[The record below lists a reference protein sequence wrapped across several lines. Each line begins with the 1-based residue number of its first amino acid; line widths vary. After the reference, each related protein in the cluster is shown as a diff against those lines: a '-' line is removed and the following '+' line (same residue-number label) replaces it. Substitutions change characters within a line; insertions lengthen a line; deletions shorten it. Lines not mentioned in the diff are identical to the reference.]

1 MANPRVLLA
10 KRFLKQNQCIRI
22 GMGRRAFKARLPGA
36 RLPGTRY
43 RPGTRAY
50 QVRDAARNNKNMYY
64 PTLEE
69 FREKAKFGNT
79 IPVYRPILADM
90 ETPVSAFYKLMPDDF
105 AFLLESVEGGETI
118 ARYSFL
124 GSQPSVLFHSK
135 GHQVT
140 IDYLSKGERVT
151 QTCDDPLQALEDVM
165 HHYQPVQIDGL
176 PQFHGGAVGYLS
188 YDMVR
193 FVEELPD
200 ETVDELALPDCF
212 FMLAETLLVFDHVN
226 HQIKVVA
233 NARIDGD
240 VNAAYAEAIE
250 RIDAIIAN
258 LKSAPLAGQAGASV
272 TSVTPVAALSKR
284 APTARKQGDS
294 PTSNFTKERYEEA
307 VRRAK
312 EYIAAG
318 DIIQVVPS
326 QRFSL
331 PITVE
336 GFNVYRALRVVNPSP
351 YMYYLK
357 FNDFEIVGASP
368 EMMVRVEDGLVQ
380 TRPIAGTLPR
390 GKTAEEDRELE
401 QQLLAD
407 PKERAEH
414 VMLVDLGRNDLGR
427 VCNYHTVEVT
437 DLMIVERFSHVMHI
451 VSHVIGQLREDLSAF
466 DVIRSCLPA
475 GTLSGAPKIRAMEII
490 DELEPTRR
498 GPYGGAVGY
507 FSFSGSA
514 DTAITIRTA
523 VIKDGVAYVQAG
535 GGVVADS
542 VPENEY
548 YETMNKARALLSAIE
563 MAEDGLLL

>member
-1 MANPRVLLA
+1 M
-10 KRFLKQNQCIRI
+10 F
-22 GMGRRAFKARLPGA
+22 
-36 RLPGTRY
+36 
-43 RPGTRAY
+43 
-50 QVRDAARNNKNMYY
+50 Y

-69 FREKAKFGNT
+69 FREKAKTGNT

-90 ETPVSAFYKLMPDDF
+90 ETPVSAFYKLMPDNF
-105 AFLLESVEGGETI
+105 AFLLESVEGGEKV

-124 GSQPSVLFHSK
+124 GSQPSVLFQSK
-135 GHQVT
+135 GHKVT
-140 IDYLSKGERVT
+140 IEYLAKGEKVSKEYE
-151 QTCDDPLQALEDVM
+151 DPLTALEEVM
-165 HHYQPVQIDGL
+165 HNYQPVNIEGL
-176 PQFHGGAVGYLS
+176 PQFHGGAVGYMS

-200 ETVDELALPDCF
+200 DTEDELQLPDCF
-212 FMLAETLLVFDHVN
+212 FMIAETILIFDHVN

-233 NARIDGD
+233 NAQIDGD
-240 VNAAYAEAIE
+240 IDAAYTDAVGK
-250 RIDAIIAN
+250 IDALVEKLTTVSEKIAIRN
-258 LKSAPLAGQAGASV
+258 SSNYTKTHQKSPPDLQ
-272 TSVTPVAALSKR
+272 
-284 APTARKQGDS
+284 
-294 PTSNFTKERYEEA
+294 SNFTKPAYEDV

-326 QRFSL
+326 QRFSRA
-331 PITVE
+331 VSVDS
-336 GFNVYRALRVVNPSP
+336 FDVYRALRVVNPSP
-351 YMYYLK
+351 YMFYLK
-357 FNDFEIVGASP
+357 CNGFDIVGASP

-390 GKTAEEDRELE
+390 GKTDAEDREFE
-401 QQLLAD
+401 QKLLSD

-414 VMLVDLGRNDLGR
+414 VMLVDLGRNDLGK
-427 VCNYHTVEVT
+427 VSEYHTVEVT

-451 VSHVIGQLREDLSAF
+451 VSHVIGRLRDNLSAF
-466 DVIRSCLPA
+466 DVIRACLPA

-548 YETMNKARALLSAIE
+548 YETMNKARALLNAIE
-563 MAEDGLLL
+563 MAEQGLLL

>member
-1 MANPRVLLA
+1 
-10 KRFLKQNQCIRI
+10 
-22 GMGRRAFKARLPGA
+22 
-36 RLPGTRY
+36 
-43 RPGTRAY
+43 
-50 QVRDAARNNKNMYY
+50 MYY
-64 PTLEE
+64 PTLKE
-69 FREKAKFGNT
+69 FREKAKAGNT

-90 ETPVSAFYKLMPDDF
+90 ETPVSAFYKLMPDAF
-105 AFLLESVEGGETI
+105 AFLLESVEGGETV

-140 IDYLSKGERVT
+140 IEYLSKGEKVSLV
-151 QTCDDPLQALEDVM
+151 CDDPLQALEEVM
-165 HHYQPVQIDGL
+165 QNYQPVEVEGL
-176 PQFHGGAVGYLS
+176 PQFHGGAVGYMS

-200 ETVDELALPDCF
+200 DTLDELQLPDCF
-212 FMLAETLLVFDHVN
+212 FMIAETLLVFDHVN

-233 NARIDGD
+233 NAHIDGD
-240 VNAAYAEAIE
+240 VDAAYA
-250 RIDAIIAN
+250 DAIATIEKVVEK
-258 LKSAPLAGQAGASV
+258 LKSVLVGANEVSETTRRAAAPPS
-272 TSVTPVAALSKR
+272 SK
-284 APTARKQGDS
+284 
-294 PTSNFTKERYEEA
+294 SNFTKAAYEDA
-307 VRRAK
+307 VLRAK
-312 EYIAAG
+312 AYIAAG

-326 QRFSL
+326 QRFSR
-331 PITVE
+331 PVSVDS
-336 GFNVYRALRVVNPSP
+336 FDVYRALRVVNPSP

-357 FNDFEIVGASP
+357 FDSFDIVGASP

-390 GKTAEEDRELE
+390 GKTTAEDLELE
-401 QQLLAD
+401 QTLLAD

-427 VCNYHTVEVT
+427 VCQYHTIEVT

-451 VSHVIGQLREDLSAF
+451 VSHVIGQLREHLTAF
-466 DVIRSCLPA
+466 DVIRACLPA

-523 VIKDGVAYVQAG
+523 VIKDGVAYVQVG
-535 GGVVADS
+535 GGIVADS
-542 VPENEY
+542 VPEDEY
-548 YETMNKARALLSAIE
+548 YEAMNKARALLRAIE
-563 MAEDGLLL
+563 MAEQGLLL

>member
-1 MANPRVLLA
+1 
-10 KRFLKQNQCIRI
+10 
-22 GMGRRAFKARLPGA
+22 
-36 RLPGTRY
+36 
-43 RPGTRAY
+43 
-50 QVRDAARNNKNMYY
+50 MYY

-69 FREKAKFGNT
+69 FKEKAKIGNT
-79 IPVYRPILADM
+79 VPVYRPILADM
-90 ETPVSAFYKLMPDDF
+90 ETPVSAFYKLMPDNY
-105 AFLLESVEGGETI
+105 AFLLESVEGGETV

-124 GSQPSVLFHSK
+124 GSQPSVLFQSK

-140 IDYLSKGERVT
+140 IEYLAKGEKVSKEYE
-151 QTCDDPLQALEDVM
+151 DPLKELEEVM
-165 HHYQPVQIDGL
+165 QNYQPVGVEGL
-176 PQFHGGAVGYLS
+176 PEFHGGAVGYMS

-200 ETVDELALPDCF
+200 DNEDELQLPDCF
-212 FMLAETLLVFDHVN
+212 FMIAETILIFDHVN

-233 NARIDGD
+233 NAYIDGD
-240 VNAAYAEAIE
+240 VDAAYADAVAK
-250 RIDAIIAN
+250 IDA
-258 LKSAPLAGQAGASV
+258 LVEKLTTVSDKASIDY
-272 TSVTPVAALSKR
+272 
-284 APTARKQGDS
+284 RKQGTENPPEPIPD
-294 PTSNFTKERYEEA
+294 PQSNFTKSAYEEA

-326 QRFSL
+326 QRFSR
-331 PITVE
+331 PISVDS
-336 GFNVYRALRVVNPSP
+336 FDIYRALRVVNPSP

-357 FNDFEIVGASP
+357 CDGFEIVGASP

-380 TRPIAGTLPR
+380 TVPIAGTRPR
-390 GKTAEEDRELE
+390 GKTAEEDKALE
-401 QQLLAD
+401 QELLTD

-427 VCNYHTVEVT
+427 VCEYRTVEVT
-437 DLMIVERFSHVMHI
+437 DLMIIEKFSHVMHI
-451 VSHVIGQLREDLSAF
+451 VSHVVGRLRDNLSAF
-466 DVIRSCLPA
+466 DVMRACLPA

-498 GPYGGAVGY
+498 GTYGGTVGY

-523 VIKDGVAYVQAG
+523 VIKDGIAYVQAG

-548 YETMNKARALLSAIE
+548 YETVSKAWAMLTAIE
-563 MAEDGLLL
+563 MAQQGLLL

>member
-1 MANPRVLLA
+1 
-10 KRFLKQNQCIRI
+10 
-22 GMGRRAFKARLPGA
+22 
-36 RLPGTRY
+36 
-43 RPGTRAY
+43 
-50 QVRDAARNNKNMYY
+50 MYY

-69 FREKAKFGNT
+69 FNEKAKIGNT

-90 ETPVSAFYKLMPDDF
+90 ETPVSAFYKLMPDNY
-105 AFLLESVEGGETI
+105 AFLLESVEGGETV

-124 GSQPSVLFHSK
+124 GSQPSVLFQSK

-140 IDYLSKGERVT
+140 IEYLAKGEKVSKEYE
-151 QTCDDPLQALEDVM
+151 DPLKALEEVM
-165 HHYQPVQIDGL
+165 QNYQPVSVEGL
-176 PQFHGGAVGYLS
+176 PQFHGGAVGYMS

-200 ETVDELALPDCF
+200 DTEDELQLPDCF
-212 FMLAETLLVFDHVN
+212 FMIAETILIFDHVN

-233 NARIDGD
+233 NAHIDGNVD
-240 VNAAYAEAIE
+240 AAYA
-250 RIDAIIAN
+250 DAIAKIDG
-258 LKSAPLAGQAGASV
+258 LVEKLTSASEVHLINNINDRSGRQSETVPD
-272 TSVTPVAALSKR
+272 P
-284 APTARKQGDS
+284 P
-294 PTSNFTKERYEEA
+294 SNFTKAAYEDV

-326 QRFSL
+326 QRFSRS
-331 PITVE
+331 VSVDS
-336 GFNVYRALRVVNPSP
+336 FDVYRTLRVVNPSP

-357 FNDFEIVGASP
+357 CNGFDIVGASP
-368 EMMVRVEDGLVQ
+368 EMMVRVEDGFVQ
-380 TRPIAGTLPR
+380 TVPIAGTRPR
-390 GKTAEEDRELE
+390 GKTAEEDRALE
-401 QQLLAD
+401 QELLTD

-427 VCNYHTVEVT
+427 VCEYHTVEVT
-437 DLMIVERFSHVMHI
+437 DLMIIEKFSHVMHI
-451 VSHVIGQLREDLSAF
+451 VSHVIGKLRDNLSAF
-466 DVIRSCLPA
+466 DVIRACLPA

-523 VIKDGVAYVQAG
+523 VIKNGTAYVQAG

-548 YETMNKARALLSAIE
+548 YETVSKAWAMLTAIE
-563 MAEDGLLL
+563 MAQQGLLL

>member
-1 MANPRVLLA
+1 
-10 KRFLKQNQCIRI
+10 
-22 GMGRRAFKARLPGA
+22 
-36 RLPGTRY
+36 
-43 RPGTRAY
+43 
-50 QVRDAARNNKNMYY
+50 MYY

-79 IPVYRPILADM
+79 VPVYRPILADM

-140 IDYLSKGERVT
+140 IDYLSKGEKVT

-284 APTARKQGDS
+284 APTVRKQGDS

-326 QRFSL
+326 QRFSR

-336 GFNVYRALRVVNPSP
+336 GFDVYRALRVVNPSP

-427 VCNYHTVEVT
+427 VCEYHTVEVT

-451 VSHVIGQLREDLSAF
+451 VSHVIGQLRADLSAF

>member
-1 MANPRVLLA
+1 
-10 KRFLKQNQCIRI
+10 
-22 GMGRRAFKARLPGA
+22 
-36 RLPGTRY
+36 
-43 RPGTRAY
+43 
-50 QVRDAARNNKNMYY
+50 MYY

-69 FREKAKFGNT
+69 FREKAKSGNT

-90 ETPVSAFYKLMPDDF
+90 ETPVSAFYKLPDNY
-105 AFLLESVEGGETI
+105 AFLLESVEGGETL

-140 IDYLSKGERVT
+140 IEYLAKGETVV
-151 QTCDDPLQALEDVM
+151 QEYEDPLKVLEEVM
-165 HHYQPVQIDGL
+165 QNYQPVDTEGL
-176 PQFHGGAVGYLS
+176 PKFHGGAVGYMS

-200 ETVDELALPDCF
+200 DTEDELQLPDCF
-212 FMLAETLLVFDHVN
+212 FMIAEEILIFDHVN

-233 NARIDGD
+233 NAHVDGD
-240 VNAAYAEAIE
+240 VDAAYADAVVKIEALVE
-250 RIDAIIAN
+250 KLTTAPESR
-258 LKSAPLAGQAGASV
+258 LKGGNGDQAGSHGN
-272 TSVTPVAALSKR
+272 TISEP
-284 APTARKQGDS
+284 Q
-294 PTSNFTKERYEEA
+294 SNFTKPAYEDA

-326 QRFSL
+326 QRFSR
-331 PITVE
+331 PVSVDP
-336 GFNVYRALRVVNPSP
+336 FDMYRALRMVNPSP

-357 FNDFEIVGASP
+357 FDSFDIVGASP

-401 QQLLAD
+401 QKLLAD

-427 VCNYHTVEVT
+427 VCEYHTVEVT

-451 VSHVIGQLREDLSAF
+451 VSHVIGRLRENLTAF
-466 DVIRSCLPA
+466 DVLRACLPA

-490 DELEPTRR
+490 DELESTRR
-498 GPYGGAVGY
+498 GTYGGAVGY

-523 VIKDGVAYVQAG
+523 VIKDNTAYVQAG

-542 VPENEY
+542 VPETEY
-548 YETMNKARALLSAIE
+548 YETVNKARAMFRAIE
-563 MAEDGLLL
+563 LAEQGLLL